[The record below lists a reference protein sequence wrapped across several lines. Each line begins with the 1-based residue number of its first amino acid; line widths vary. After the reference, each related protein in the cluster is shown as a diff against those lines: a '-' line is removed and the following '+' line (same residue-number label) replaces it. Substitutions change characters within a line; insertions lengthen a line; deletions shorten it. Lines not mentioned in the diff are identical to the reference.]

1 MIVGIMGILFLMLLF
16 MGFPVAYSMGLAAI
30 TALIIEGQIPIV
42 LLSQQFYTALNNFSL
57 LAVPLFILAGE
68 LMNVGGIT
76 ERLVNFTRSLLG
88 HIRGGLAHA
97 NIVTNMFMAAISG
110 SAAADAAAI
119 GSIMIPAMKR
129 DGYRPEFAV
138 AVTSSAAL
146 MGPIIPPS
154 IVAVLY
160 GSITNV
166 SIGRLLLAG
175 AVPGIIA
182 GFGMMIVAYFISRN
196 EAVAIQERAKINE
209 IVCGAINVAP
219 AAFMPLIILGGIVSG
234 VFTPTEAAGVAA
246 LYGLVFGLITRKFN
260 RENLYEIFLNSAKTT
275 SAALI
280 TLAGAALFGWVLAR
294 AGTAQFVIHFLTS
307 ITDTPQVVL
316 LIIITF
322 LILLGGVVETIPAM
336 MLSVPVLTPIA
347 SKFGFDPIHFGSLVM
362 MSVVLGAVMPPT
374 GIVAMICCRIGQV
387 SFSSVMK
394 TIVPFVIWWFMLIAL
409 VAIFPQIALWL
420 PDNFG

>member
-260 RENLYEIFLNSAKTT
+260 RENLYEIFLNAAKTT

>member
-1 MIVGIMGILFLMLLF
+1 MIVGIMGFLFLFFLF
-16 MGFPVAYSMGLAAI
+16 IGFPVAYSMGLAAVL
-30 TALIIEGQIPIV
+30 ALIIEGQIPIV
-42 LLSQQFYTALNNFSL
+42 LLSQQFYTALDNFSL

-76 ERLVNFTRSLLG
+76 ERLVSFTRSLLG

-175 AVPGIIA
+175 ATPGIIA
-182 GFGMMIVAYFISRN
+182 GFGMMIVAYFISKN
-196 EAVAIQERAKINE
+196 EAVTVLPRAKF
-209 IVCGAINVAP
+209 NVVLKSALNVFP
-219 AAFMPLIILGGIVSG
+219 AALMPLIILGGIISG

-246 LYGLVFGLITRKFN
+246 LYGLVFGIVTGKFN
-260 RENLYEIFLNSAKTT
+260 KENLYEIFLNAAKTT

-294 AGTAQFVIHFLTS
+294 AGTAQFVIQFLTS
-307 ITDTPQVVL
+307 ITNTPQIIL

-322 LILLGGVVETIPAM
+322 LIILGGVVETIPAM
-336 MLSVPVLTPIA
+336 MLSVPVLSPIA
-347 SKFGFDPIHFGSLVM
+347 LKFGFDPVHFGCLVM

-374 GIVAMICCRIGQV
+374 GIVAMICCRIGNV
-387 SFSSVMK
+387 SFSSVIK
-394 TIVPFVIWWFMLIAL
+394 TIYPFILWWFALIAM
-409 VAIFPQIALWL
+409 VAIFPEIALWL
-420 PDNFG
+420 PNYFN

>member
-1 MIVGIMGILFLMLLF
+1 MIVGIMGFLFLFFLF
-16 MGFPVAYSMGLAAI
+16 IGFPVAYSMGLAAVL
-30 TALIIEGQIPIV
+30 ALIIEGQIPIV
-42 LLSQQFYTALNNFSL
+42 LLSQQFYTALDNFSL

-76 ERLVNFTRSLLG
+76 ERLVSFTRSLLG

-175 AVPGIIA
+175 ATPGIIA
-182 GFGMMIVAYFISRN
+182 GFGMMIVAYFISKN
-196 EAVAIQERAKINE
+196 EAVTVLPRAKF
-209 IVCGAINVAP
+209 NVVLKSALNVFP
-219 AAFMPLIILGGIVSG
+219 AALMPLIILGGIISG

-246 LYGLVFGLITRKFN
+246 LYGLVFGIVTGKFN
-260 RENLYEIFLNSAKTT
+260 KENLYEIFLNAAKTT

-294 AGTAQFVIHFLTS
+294 AGTAQFVIQFLTS
-307 ITDTPQVVL
+307 ITNTPQIIL

-322 LILLGGVVETIPAM
+322 LIILGGVVETIPAM
-336 MLSVPVLTPIA
+336 MLSVPVLSPIA
-347 SKFGFDPIHFGSLVM
+347 LKFGFDPVHFGCLVM

-374 GIVAMICCRIGQV
+374 GIVAMICCRIGNV

-394 TIVPFVIWWFMLIAL
+394 TIYPFILWWFALIAM
-409 VAIFPQIALWL
+409 VAIFPEIALWL
-420 PDNFG
+420 PNYFN